1 MAKLSAN
8 IQIGEE
14 QFTDL
19 KIMFHPLRMVATKN
33 GENLKIEQLFDG
45 EKCTL
50 AMVGDITGTETK
62 DCEMDSTRYIID
74 YDG

>member
-45 EKCTL
+45 ENVL
-50 AMVGDITGTETK
+50 LQW
-62 DCEMDSTRYIID
+62 
-74 YDG
+74 